1 MTHEDTGRRAGPP
14 QARPDPPGGS
24 TAVPSERGAVILHQ
38 YASSP
43 FSEKARLMLGYKG
56 LAYRSV
62 SVPVIAPKPD
72 VVALTGGYRKTPF
85 LQIGADIYCDTALI
99 ARVLEQLQPEP
110 SLFPAAAGPMA
121 HALAAWADSTLF
133 WTVIPY
139 TMQPAGLPHIFG
151 GAPPDAVKAFAAD
164 RGAFTAGMR
173 RLLPHDAAAH
183 LGTYLGRL
191 EQQLGRGSRFLL
203 ADVPCIADFSVFHCL
218 WYVRRAPP
226 LAVILEP
233 YSHLNAWFER
243 MQAIGHGRAETSTS
257 TEALAMAAAAQDRRA
272 PVEVQP
278 GLGFEAGESVTVAAT
293 DYGTDPVAGTLV
305 GLTTEEVA
313 VRRSDERAGVL
324 VVHFPRV
331 GFQVR
336 RVEA

>member
-1 MTHEDTGRRAGPP
+1 M
-14 QARPDPPGGS
+14 
-24 TAVPSERGAVILHQ
+24 ILHQ

-43 FSEKARLMLGYKG
+43 FSEKARLLLGYKG
-56 LAYRSV
+56 LAYRTV

-85 LQIGADIYCDTALI
+85 LQIGADVYCDTALI
-99 ARVLEQLQPEP
+99 ARVLERLQPEP

-139 TMQPAGLPHIFG
+139 TMQPAGLAHIFG
-151 GAPPDAVKAFAAD
+151 GAPPEAIKAFAAD
-164 RGAFTAGMR
+164 RAAFTAGMR
-173 RLLPHDAAAH
+173 RLLPHDAATQ
-183 LGTYLGRL
+183 LGTYLGWL
-191 EQQLGRGSRFLL
+191 DQQLGRGSRFLL

-233 YSHLNAWFER
+233 HRHLDAWYER
-243 MQAIGHGRAETSTS
+243 MQAIGHGRAEKMTGA
-257 TEALAMAAAAQDRRA
+257 EALALAASADGRHA
-272 PVEVQP
+272 PVEVLP
-278 GLGFEAGESVTVAAT
+278 GLGFEAGEAVTVAAT

-305 GLTTEEVA
+305 GLSADEVA
-313 VRRSDERAGVL
+313 VRRSDERAGTV
-324 VVHFPRV
+324 VVHFPRI
-331 GFQVR
+331 GFQIR
-336 RVEA
+336 KAGG

>member
-1 MTHEDTGRRAGPP
+1 MPEL
-14 QARPDPPGGS
+14 
-24 TAVPSERGAVILHQ
+24 ILHQ

-56 LAYRSV
+56 LAYKTV
-62 SVPVIAPKPD
+62 TVPVIAPKPD

-99 ARVLEQLQPEP
+99 ASVLERLQPQP
-110 SLFPAAAGPMA
+110 SLFPAAAGPLA
-121 HALAAWADSTLF
+121 HALAAWADSALF

-151 GAPPDAVKAFAAD
+151 GAPPEAIKAFAAD
-164 RGAFTAGMR
+164 RAAFTAGMR
-173 RLLPHDAAAH
+173 RLLPHDAAAQLVTC
-183 LGTYLGRL
+183 LGWL
-191 EQQLGRGSRFLL
+191 EQQLARGQQFLL

-233 YSHLNAWFER
+233 YARLNAWFER
-243 MQAIGHGRAETSTS
+243 MQAIGHGRAEKTTSA
-257 TEALAMAAAAQDRRA
+257 EALAAAAAADGRHA
-272 PVEVQP
+272 PVGVQP
-278 GLGFEAGESVTVAAT
+278 GLGFTAGDAVTVAAT

-305 GLTTEEVA
+305 GLTRDEVA
-313 VRRSDERAGVL
+313 LRRADERAGPL
-324 VVHFPRV
+324 VVHFPRI
-331 GFQVR
+331 GFQIKK
-336 RVEA
+336 VEA